1 MQNSTYNTITSMFN
15 NEEKKIRICT
25 FICLYIF
32 KSWKN
37 TQETNESGYQ
47 QSGEEK
53 ANGRQDEGKISHC
66 IHLMLLN
73 FLAM

>member
-1 MQNSTYNTITSMFN
+1 MYFYL
-15 NEEKKIRICT
+15 

-32 KSWKN
+32 KSWIN
-37 TQETNESGYQ
+37 TQETHESGHQ
-47 QSGEEK
+47 CGGEEK